1 MHSQVAPATRL
12 KLVLVDD
19 HDGARDALVR
29 RLSTDTRITVVGA
42 TASLDPALAL
52 ARDHA
57 PHVALVDTRRQDE
70 QGVQVVSA
78 LAALPEAARPL
89 VVVYTSFF
97 DANDWRRLHLAGARE
112 WLLKQI
118 DVDVL
123 YARLAEAVKRE
134 LPGSR
139 WDGVR

>member
-1 MHSQVAPATRL
+1 MSSPAVPAPRL

-19 HDGARDALVR
+19 HDRARDALVR

-42 TASLDPALAL
+42 TASLDPALDL
-52 ARDHA
+52 ARGHA

-70 QGVQVVSA
+70 QGLQVVSA

-97 DANDWRRLHLAGARE
+97 DAGDWRRLHLAGARE

-123 YARLAEAVKRE
+123 YARLSEAVKRE
-134 LPGSR
+134 LPACR
-139 WDGVR
+139 WDGVL